1 MINKTS
7 RETRNLTREKGKR
20 SDKTKKSSL
29 IFKEL
34 EPFLYF
40 ESTLIIALTKWEIF
54 GFYA

>member
-1 MINKTS
+1 MVNKTS

-40 ESTLIIALTKWEIF
+40 ESTLIRALTKWEIF

>member
-20 SDKTKKSSL
+20 SDKTKKNSL